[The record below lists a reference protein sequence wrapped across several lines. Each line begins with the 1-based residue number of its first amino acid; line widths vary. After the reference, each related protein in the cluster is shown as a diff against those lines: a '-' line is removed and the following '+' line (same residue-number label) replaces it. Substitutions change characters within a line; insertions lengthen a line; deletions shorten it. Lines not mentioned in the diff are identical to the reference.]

1 VRGVYRSQHGCMA
14 RAKSKIPPASPLQS
28 AYRRALSASVV
39 AHARY
44 LAVQGDKSVTQRQIV
59 QQKIAWQSMEA
70 RKAKIRARLILVGD
84 ATGPD

>member
-1 VRGVYRSQHGCMA
+1 
-14 RAKSKIPPASPLQS
+14 LQS

-44 LAVQGDKSVTQRQIV
+44 LAVQGDRSVTQRQIV

-70 RKAKIRARLILVGD
+70 RKAKIRARLMLERTRET
-84 ATGPD
+84 AWF